1 MKNCKKTT
9 ALLLLLAMISG
20 MAAGCGETVQ
30 ETETT
35 AETAAVETEAV
46 PAETEL
52 TTALPS
58 DLDLAG
64 ASVTIHARGDDD
76 SFLEVYTEELNGDV
90 LNDAVYNRNAAVEEL
105 LNVDIIGY
113 RGGGWQ
119 SYYSGDSD
127 VPKIK
132 ASIASGDN
140 AYQCIAG
147 WNSRISSLAMEGYL
161 LDLNDRTY
169 LDLEKPWWNQ
179 TSREG
184 LQLVGKNYFVTG
196 DISFLTTLGGS
207 YVLFLNNTV
216 AENYGV
222 TGIPDLVLEGNWTMD
237 AMIAATSQ
245 VYDDLD
251 GNGTMDTNDRYGFI
265 IDYDN
270 SGDSFYTSADIHQIV
285 VDEKGYPSFAP
296 QQERVSNLWDKLSAY
311 YYNGSLVGSMYQKN
325 ADIQCEMFAGGLA
338 LMIQRELDNAR
349 TYFRDMED
357 SFTLVPYP
365 KLDEQQEQ
373 YYTNSTTGV
382 SIWCI
387 PADNTDPDTA
397 CAVMEAMAYETWKN
411 VTPAYFETCMQ
422 EKYARNEE
430 TAAMLDIVRNGVVVT
445 REYIYSPYFG
455 SAEKIIMN
463 LSGNKNLQIASW
475 YASNTKSIEGAVAN
489 TVDLLEE
496 MQ

>member
-1 MKNCKKTT
+1 MKIRKTT
-9 ALLLLLAMISG
+9 TLLLLLSMILG
-20 MAAGCGETVQ
+20 MTAGCGETVQ
-30 ETETT
+30 ETETS
-35 AETAAVETEAV
+35 ADTAAPETETV
-46 PAETEL
+46 PTETEL
-52 TTALPS
+52 TTALPA
-58 DLDLAG
+58 DLDFG
-64 ASVTIHARGDDD
+64 GESVTIHARGDDD

-90 LNDAVYNRNAAVEEL
+90 LNDAVFNRNAAVEEL

-119 SYYSGDSD
+119 SYYNGNSD

-132 ASIASGDN
+132 ASITAGDN
-140 AYQCIAG
+140 AYQCISG

-161 LDLNDRTY
+161 HDLNDKPY

-184 LQLVGKNYFVTG
+184 LTIVGKNFFVTG
-196 DISFLTTLGGS
+196 DISFLTTLGGC
-207 YVLFLNNTV
+207 YVLFLNNAV
-216 AENYGV
+216 AENYGI
-222 TGIPDLVLEGNWTMD
+222 TGLVDTVLEGNWTMD
-237 AMIAATSQ
+237 AMIEATSK

-251 GNGTMDTNDRYGFI
+251 GNGTMDESDRYGFI

-270 SGDSFYTSADIHQIV
+270 SGDSFYTSADIHQID
-285 VDEKGYPSFAP
+285 VDEKGYPTFAP
-296 QQERVSNLWDKLSAY
+296 QQERVSTLWDKLSAY

-325 ADIQCEMFAGGLA
+325 ADIQCEMFANGLA

-357 SFTLVPYP
+357 SFTILPFP
-365 KLDEQQEQ
+365 KLDDQQDQ
-373 YYTNSTTGV
+373 YYTHATTGV
-382 SIWCI
+382 SIWCV
-387 PADNTDPDTA
+387 PADNKAVDTA

-422 EKYARNEE
+422 EKYARSEE
-430 TAAMLDIVRNGVVVT
+430 TVAMLDIVRNGVVVT
-445 REYIYSPYFG
+445 REYIYSPYLG

-475 YASNTKSIEGAVAN
+475 YASNTKSIESTVAN
-489 TVDLLEE
+489 TVALLEE

>member
-1 MKNCKKTT
+1 
-9 ALLLLLAMISG
+9 
-20 MAAGCGETVQ
+20 
-30 ETETT
+30 
-35 AETAAVETEAV
+35 
-46 PAETEL
+46 
-52 TTALPS
+52 
-58 DLDLAG
+58 
-64 ASVTIHARGDDD
+64 
-76 SFLEVYTEELNGDV
+76 
-90 LNDAVYNRNAAVEEL
+90 
-105 LNVDIIGY
+105 
-113 RGGGWQ
+113 
-119 SYYSGDSD
+119 
-127 VPKIK
+127 
-132 ASIASGDN
+132 
-140 AYQCIAG
+140 
-147 WNSRISSLAMEGYL
+147 
-161 LDLNDRTY
+161 
-169 LDLEKPWWNQ
+169 
-179 TSREG
+179 
-184 LQLVGKNYFVTG
+184 
-196 DISFLTTLGGS
+196 
-207 YVLFLNNTV
+207 
-216 AENYGV
+216 
-222 TGIPDLVLEGNWTMD
+222 
-237 AMIAATSQ
+237 
-245 VYDDLD
+245 
-251 GNGTMDTNDRYGFI
+251 
-265 IDYDN
+265 
-270 SGDSFYTSADIHQIV
+270 

-463 LSGNKNLQIASW
+463 LSGSKNLQIASW
-475 YASNTKSIEGAVAN
+475 YASNTKAIEGAVAN
-489 TVDLLEE
+489 TVSLLEE

>member
-1 MKNCKKTT
+1 MKNNRFAALFM
-9 ALLLLLAMISG
+9 ALLLALPMFAS
-20 MAAGCGETVQ
+20 CGDTAESQ
-30 ETETT
+30 ETEALTD
-35 AETAAVETEAV
+35 TAAVETE
-46 PAETEL
+46 PED
-52 TTALPS
+52 TTLKPALPA
-58 DLDLAG
+58 DLDFG
-64 ASVTIHARGDDD
+64 GETVTIHARGDDD

-105 LNVDIIGY
+105 LNADIVGF
-113 RGGGWQ
+113 RGGGWR
-119 SYYSGDSD
+119 SYYDGNSD

-132 ASIASGDN
+132 ASITAGDN

-147 WNSRISSLAMEGYL
+147 WNSRIASLAMEGYL
-161 LDLNDRTY
+161 LDLNNVAY

-184 LQLVGKNYFVTG
+184 LQLVGKNFFVTG

-222 TGIPDLVLEGNWTMD
+222 TNLAATVLEGSWTMD

-270 SGDSFYTSADIHQIV
+270 SGDSFYTSADIHQIS
-285 VDEKGYPSFAP
+285 VDEKGYPVFTP

-311 YYNGSLVGSMYQKN
+311 YFNGSLVGSMFQKD
-325 ADIQCEMFAGGLA
+325 AGIQCEMFKNGLA
-338 LMIQRELDNAR
+338 LMIMRELDNAR

-357 SFTLVPYP
+357 SYTILPYP
-365 KLDEQQEQ
+365 KLDEQQNQ
-373 YYTNSTTGV
+373 YYTNATTGV

-387 PADNTDPDTA
+387 PADNKNADTA
-397 CAVMEAMAYETWKN
+397 GAVMEAMAYETWEK

-430 TAAMLDIVRNGVVVT
+430 TVAMLDLIRNGVVVT
-445 REYIYSPYFG
+445 REYIYSPYLG
-455 SAEKIIMN
+455 GAEKIIMK
-463 LSGNKNLQIASW
+463 LSGSESLQIASW
-475 YASNTKSIEGAVAN
+475 YASNTASIEGTVAS
-489 TVDLLEE
+489 TVKLLEE
-496 MQ
+496 IQ